1 MTMKKNEVIKE
12 VAKRAGKTIEEV
24 TSILEHQAAVLA
36 EALVRDGAVNV
47 PDLGKAK
54 KVVRKAVA
62 ARQSV
67 NPKTREPMVIPA
79 QPETVS
85 FKLKLHKGF
94 SDRIEAVTNSAT
106 QAPTA

>member
-1 MTMKKNEVIKE
+1 MTMKKNDVIKE
-12 VAKRAGKTIEEV
+12 VARRSGRTIEEV
-24 TSILEHQAAVLA
+24 TSVLEHQAAVLA

-85 FKLKLHKGF
+85 FKLKLNKGF
-94 SDRIEAVTNSAT
+94 SDRIDAVGAT
-106 QAPTA
+106 AQAPTA